1 VQRLT
6 TLVRC
11 IAVAGLL
18 LSAAPAGAEQAS
30 ISIELNKLEDQG
42 SQCAAY
48 FVITNAT
55 STNYQ
60 EFKLDLVLF
69 RPDGVI
75 GHRFAIDLAPL
86 KANKRTVKLF
96 ELADTACDEVG
107 TILVNETLRC
117 KSDAEPKVD
126 CLNDTTF
133 SSLTKVPLTK

>member
-1 VQRLT
+1 MQRLT

-48 FVITNAT
+48 FVITNPT

-96 ELADTACDEVG
+96 ELADTACGEVG
-107 TILVNETLRC
+107 TILVNETLGC
-117 KSDAEPKVD
+117 KSDAETKVD

-133 SSLTKVPLTK
+133 SR